1 MKGIKVN
8 VLRVLKKIID
18 GEVSAD
24 KQLSSKCISIF
35 YQPSRKK
42 AKDKKK

>member
-1 MKGIKVN
+1 MKDIKAN

-18 GEVSAD
+18 GEVNAD
-24 KQLSSKCISIF
+24 RQLSSKCISIF

-42 AKDKKK
+42 AKNKEI